1 MSLDF
6 NRICMC
12 GISENN
18 IFTIICQKC
27 NYKRFCSIECFE
39 KYQNLHDCLLNIS
52 KNLLYI

>member
-6 NRICMC
+6 NNICMC